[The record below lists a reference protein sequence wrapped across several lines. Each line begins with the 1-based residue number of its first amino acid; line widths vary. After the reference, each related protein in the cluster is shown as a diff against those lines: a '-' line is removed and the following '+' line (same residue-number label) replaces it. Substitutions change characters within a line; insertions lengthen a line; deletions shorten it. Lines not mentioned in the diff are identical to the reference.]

1 MTLSKIKYSLGVDIG
16 GTTIKLGIVSDTGK
30 INKQFKLDTHAD
42 EGPDAVISQ
51 IKKGIHK
58 ILKNC
63 KLEIEGIGIGAPG
76 LVTSKKGIVQ
86 SPPNFKDWDSVA
98 IGNIIKKEFKTE
110 VFVENDAN
118 AAAVG
123 EFIFGAGK
131 NYKDFM
137 MVTLGTG
144 VGGGIII
151 DKKLYKGVTGA
162 AGEIGHIKIKYDGVK
177 CKCGGTGCL
186 EAYSGI
192 NYLVERVNTKLEQN
206 DSVLKEWLK
215 NDKKL
220 SPKLIHEAALL
231 GDNFSIKVIS
241 DLAEQIAIGLS
252 SVVNLF
258 DITTIIIGGG
268 VAGFGNFLFTPLT
281 EMLIG
286 NVMEPMKKRI
296 KVLPAKL
303 KNNAGIKG
311 ASALVFYKL

>member
-1 MTLSKIKYSLGVDIG
+1 MSKVKYSLGVDVG
-16 GTTIKLGIVSDTGK
+16 GTTIKFGIVSDGGK
-30 INKQFKLDTHAD
+30 ISQQFKLDTHAD
-42 EGPDAVISQ
+42 EGPDAVIIQ

-63 KLEIEGIGIGAPG
+63 KVEVEGIGIGFPG

-86 SPPNFKDWDSVA
+86 CPPNFKNWDSIA
-98 IGNIIKKEFKTE
+98 IGNIVKKEFKKK

-118 AAAVG
+118 AAAIG

-131 NYKDFM
+131 KYKDFI

-151 DKKLYKGVTGA
+151 NEKLYKGATGA
-162 AGEIGHIKIKYDGVK
+162 AGEIGHIKIKFDGVR

-192 NYLVERVNTKLEQN
+192 NYLVERVKNKLETN
-206 DSVLKEWLK
+206 KSILNEWVK
-215 NDKKL
+215 SEKKL
-220 SPKLIHEAALL
+220 SPKLIHDAALE
-231 GDNFSIKVIS
+231 GDEFSVNVIA
-241 DLAEQIAIGLS
+241 DLSEQIAIGLS

-268 VAGFGNFLFTPLT
+268 VAGFGSYLFSPLT
-281 EMLIG
+281 ESLID